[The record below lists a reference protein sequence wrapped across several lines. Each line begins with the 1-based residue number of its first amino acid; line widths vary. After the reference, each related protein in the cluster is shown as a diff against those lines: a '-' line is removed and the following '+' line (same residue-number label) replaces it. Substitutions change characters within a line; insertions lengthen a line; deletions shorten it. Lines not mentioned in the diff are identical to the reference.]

1 MIKVKDRERKR
12 CQLTLQEIAGLPSD
26 VRAFKSVG
34 KAFIL
39 STKVRSPPF
48 PFPSHVPPP
57 PAPRLPSAPPP
68 PSLPPPAAAQPLTR
82 PPPSLPPQDKIQS
95 DLETSV
101 EEFGKGIAEAE
112 KEREYLHKSVQDV
125 EENMKE
131 LLRSSPGLTSSIA
144 GMIR

>member
-1 MIKVKDRERKR
+1 MPADLAGDRGPPVRR
-12 CQLTLQEIAGLPSD
+12 AGLQIGREGLHP
-26 VRAFKSVG
+26 VHQG
-34 KAFIL
+34 EIPPL
-39 STKVRSPPF
+39 PIPLTCSPTSGAPPALGAPAPF
-48 PFPSHVPPP
+48 PAPPGGRAAADA
-57 PAPRLPSAPPP
+57 PAPF
-68 PSLPPPAAAQPLTR
+68 PA
-82 PPPSLPPQDKIQS
+82 PPQDKIQS

>member
-1 MIKVKDRERKR
+1 MFPHLGRPACPRR
-12 CQLTLQEIAGLPSD
+12 PA
-26 VRAFKSVG
+26 
-34 KAFIL
+34 
-39 STKVRSPPF
+39 PF
-48 PFPSHVPPP
+48 PAPPGGRAAADA
-57 PAPRLPSAPPP
+57 PAPF
-68 PSLPPPAAAQPLTR
+68 PA
-82 PPPSLPPQDKIQS
+82 PPQDKIQS